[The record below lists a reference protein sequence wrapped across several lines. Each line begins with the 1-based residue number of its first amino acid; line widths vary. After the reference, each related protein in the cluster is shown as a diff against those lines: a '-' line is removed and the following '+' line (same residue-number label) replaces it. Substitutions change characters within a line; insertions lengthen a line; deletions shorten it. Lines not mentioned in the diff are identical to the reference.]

1 MGTSLKSCR
10 LMISKGWA
18 PWKPLGWW
26 KVRGGHPL
34 KTCRLMK
41 SEGWAPLWVDAD
53 SKKCQ
58 ICVVQMTKKTL
69 VHSFY
74 HILYQPKG
82 CPPLAAIS
90 LVHAVF
96 SFFLTLLRL
105 SWLFVFVG
113 QQYIWNS
120 VPAGFWYQLLQ
131 SFQSNGWI
139 WFDTR
144 SRSHRR
150 YRWLSVYPILLC
162 WLRHLLEKWINSVFF

>member
-1 MGTSLKSCR
+1 M
-10 LMISKGWA
+10 
-18 PWKPLGWW
+18 
-26 KVRGGHPL
+26 
-34 KTCRLMK
+34 
-41 SEGWAPLWVDAD
+41 
-53 SKKCQ
+53 
-58 ICVVQMTKKTL
+58 VQKAKTL

-120 VPAGFWYQLLQ
+120 VPAWFWYQLLQ

-139 WFDTR
+139 GFDTR
-144 SRSHRR
+144 SSSHWR
-150 YRWLSVYPILLC
+150 YRWLSVYPIFLC
-162 WLRHLLEKWINSVFF
+162 WLRHLLEKWINSVFFQTLSNLRYFFDSLSKGCVFFHR